1 MITVTGL
8 YNNHGGS
15 NYNAVVSVQ
24 DVTDESD
31 IGNEPVTLQEV
42 KDYLR
47 LEGFVDVDASTADDL
62 SDFDFDDDLIEDIII
77 PGARQLMEEKAGI
90 SLIPKTLEAIL
101 TNLCGMIEIPFG
113 PVRSVTSLFDSETT
127 EILAANYTVVGN
139 HWKYLKHPCYK
150 HLKITYEAGYLAGVG
165 QWKLPAAL
173 KLDLLRLCA
182 YMYENRGDDPAIE
195 KFSSQIISKYSRNTP
210 II

>member
-1 MITVTGL
+1 MVTVTGS
-8 YNNHGGS
+8 YWNYGSS

-31 IGNEPVTLQEV
+31 IGVEPVTLQEV

-47 LEGFVDVDASTADDL
+47 LEGFIDVDASTADDL
-62 SDFDFDDDLIEDIII
+62 SDFDFDNNLIEDIII
-77 PGARQLMEEKAGI
+77 PGARQLIEEKAGL
-90 SLIPKTLEAIL
+90 SLIPKTMEAVL

-113 PVRSVTSLFDSETT
+113 PVRSMTSLFDSETT

-139 HWKYLKHPCYK
+139 HWKYLKSPCQK
-150 HLKITYEAGYLAGVG
+150 NMVLTYEAGYVT
-165 QWKLPAAL
+165 LPAAL

-182 YMYENRGDDPAIE
+182 YMYENRGDDPSID
-195 KFSSQIISKYSRNTP
+195 KFSSQIASKYSRNTP

>member
-1 MITVTGL
+1 MVTVTGY
-8 YNNHGGS
+8 YNNSGGS

-62 SDFDFDDDLIEDIII
+62 SNFNFDDDLIEDIII
-77 PGARQLMEEKAGI
+77 PGSRQLIEEKAGI
-90 SLIPKTLEAIL
+90 SLIPKTLEAVL

-127 EILAANYTVVGN
+127 EIVSDNYTIVGN
-139 HWKYLKHPCYK
+139 HWKYLKNPCYK
-150 HLKITYEAGYLAGVG
+150 HLVITYEAGYVT
-165 QWKLPAAL
+165 LPAAL

-182 YMYENRGDDPAIE
+182 YMYENRGDDASIQS
-195 KFSSQIISKYSRNTP
+195 FASQIASKYSRNTP

>member
-1 MITVTGL
+1 MITVIG
-8 YNNHGGS
+8 YSGGYSNS

-24 DVTDESD
+24 DVTDDSD
-31 IGNEPVTLQEV
+31 VGNEPVTLQEV

-47 LEGFVDVDASTADDL
+47 LEGFVDTDESTADDL

-77 PGARQLMEEKAGI
+77 PGARQKIEEQAGL
-90 SLIPKTLEAIL
+90 SLIPKTMEAVL

-127 EILAANYTVVGN
+127 EILSPSYTVVGN
-139 HWKYLKHPCYK
+139 TWKFLKYPCQK
-150 HLKITYEAGYLAGVG
+150 EMVITYEAGYET
-165 QWKLPAAL
+165 LPAAL

-182 YMYENRGDDPAIE
+182 YMYENRGDDPAID
-195 KFSSQIISKYSRNTP
+195 KFSSQIASKYSRNTP